1 MKIIKKLLKLFVFFI
16 IISLAFYFGLY
27 IYAKYMTKLT
37 IKSANGFY
45 IYDNE
50 ENLIEDLSDKWVSI
64 NDISPYVINATLA
77 VEDKRFY
84 THSGF
89 DYPRIAKSLYVNFT
103 SGEKLQGASTITQ
116 QLAKNL
122 FLSFDKTWERKI
134 KEAWLTIQLET
145 HYEKDEILEAYL
157 NTINYGGIYG
167 IENASKFYF
176 HKSAKDL
183 SLAEATILTGIPKSP
198 AHYSPLVNEV
208 SAKKRQ
214 LLILS
219 LMVDQEFIT
228 ENEKNTAYNEELI
241 YYGTQEKYELKTL
254 MYYQDAV
261 MKELDS
267 LEEIPKSFIET
278 GGLKIYTYL
287 DLEAQRILEEAMDNN
302 ITNADI
308 QISGIMMDPNNGHI
322 IALIGGRNYST
333 SQFNRAVSSK
343 RQVGSTLKPFLYYA
357 ALENGFTSST
367 TFTSQ
372 KTTFVFSENKTYS
385 PANYND
391 IYGDRP
397 ITMTAAIAYSDNI
410 YAVKTHLF
418 LGENTLIDILK
429 RVGITSDLKPNPSL
443 ALGSGEMTLY
453 EMVNAY
459 ATFAN
464 EGHKVSGKLIKR
476 VEDTNG
482 NVLYEDKE
490 EKEAVLNSN
499 LVYILNEALTS
510 TYNYNFV
517 DYTYPSCYDIT
528 SKLTN
533 KYSIKTG
540 TTDTDHLI
548 FGYNKNIVIG
558 IRTGYDDSRSSEIT
572 NSKQLRQMWADVA
585 ENYLEDKEA
594 EWYTMPDNVVGTMVN
609 PISGELA
616 GVGSKNAT
624 MFYYVRGTEPNYK
637 PTDLEEL
644 IPTIKPE

>member
-1 MKIIKKLLKLFVFFI
+1 MKILRKLFKLFVFFI
-16 IISLAFYFGLY
+16 VISVTFYFGLY
-27 IYAKYMTKLT
+27 IYAKYVTKLT

-45 IYDNE
+45 IYDNAG
-50 ENLIEDLSDKWVSI
+50 NLIEDLSDKWVSI
-64 NDISPYVINATLA
+64 NDISPHVINATLA
-77 VEDKRFY
+77 VEDKKFY
-84 THSGF
+84 DHSGF
-89 DYPRIAKSLYVNFT
+89 DYPRIAKSLYVNFI

-145 HYEKDEILEAYL
+145 HYEKEELLEAYL

-176 HKSAKDL
+176 HKSAKEL

-198 AHYSPLVNEV
+198 ANYSPLANEE

-219 LMVDQEFIT
+219 LMVEQNIIT
-228 ENEKNTAYNEELI
+228 EKEKNDAYSEELT

-261 MKELDS
+261 MRELNS
-267 LEEIPKSFIET
+267 LEEIPKSFIQT

-287 DLEAQRILEEAMDNN
+287 DLEAQRILEEAMDKN
-302 ITNADI
+302 ITNQEI
-308 QISGIMMDPNNGHI
+308 QVSGIMMDPNNGHV
-322 IALIGGRNYST
+322 IALIGGRNYSI
-333 SQFNRAVSSK
+333 SQFNRATSSK
-343 RQVGSTLKPFLYYA
+343 RQVGSTMKPFLYYA

-418 LGENTLIDILK
+418 LGESTLIDISK
-429 RVGITSDLKPNPSL
+429 RIGITSDLRPNPSL
-443 ALGSGEMTLY
+443 ALGSGEVTLY

-476 VEDTNG
+476 VEDMNG
-482 NVLYEDKE
+482 NVLYENKE

-528 SKLTN
+528 ASLTN
-533 KYSIKTG
+533 KYAIKTG

-558 IRTGYDDSRSSEIT
+558 LRTGYDDSRSSEIT

-585 ENYLEDKEA
+585 ENYFQDKEA
-594 EWYTMPDNVVGTMVN
+594 EWYSIPDNVVGTMVN
-609 PISGELA
+609 PISGELS
-616 GVGSKNAT
+616 GIGSKNAT
-624 MFYYVRGTEPNYK
+624 MFYYIRGTEPNYK